1 MAFLLHKNSTFRKG
15 TSHTTRSIEEEIHMR
30 TSYAIKV
37 WIFPEWLIACCF
49 SNEAEINALSQYSHL
64 NGFSTLW
71 TLQRCLIRSR
81 FFKNDSLHSWHLCGL
96 SPRWTTF
103 IWVLSK
109 WRSLLSNSH
118 SSHWDGSILRIG
130 HVMPIFHWRLTLT
143 ICSLPDIEQDPLS
156 GVFEYDSPI
165 YIVRVFHNHSR
176 CIWILCNRDVF
187 DVLSNCTAYL
197 SWRHIG
203 YICKLV
209 EDLCVMRS
217 REHPARACPW
227 KFHHKT
233 YSFNRFE

>member
-1 MAFLLHKNSTFRKG
+1 MT
-15 TSHTTRSIEEEIHMR
+15 HTTSGVEEEIHIR
-30 TSYAIKV
+30 TWYAIKV
-37 WIFPEWLIACCF
+37 WIFPEWLISCCF
-49 SNEAEINALSQYSHL
+49 NNEAEINALSQYSHL

-81 FFKNDSLHSWHLCGL
+81 FFKKDSVHSRHLCGF

-118 SSHWDGSILRIG
+118 SSHLDGSILKIG
-130 HVMPIFHWRLTLT
+130 HVMTIFHCRLPLER
-143 ICSLPDIEQDPLS
+143 IWPLPDIEQDPLS

-165 YIVRVFHNHSR
+165 YTVRVFHNHSR

-197 SWRHIG
+197 
-203 YICKLV
+203 L
-209 EDLCVMRS
+209 
-217 REHPARACPW
+217 
-227 KFHHKT
+227 
-233 YSFNRFE
+233 